1 MNDYIGF
8 KPLMSNVKLLHLEF
22 IIALVLSFKP
32 LMSNVKLH
40 KYVICIS
47 LKNKKINK
55 KDKNIKST
63 SISKYKIH
71 KIR

>member
-1 MNDYIGF
+1 
-8 KPLMSNVKLLHLEF
+8 MSRC
-22 IIALVLSFKP
+22 FKP

-55 KDKNIKST
+55 KNE
-63 SISKYKIH
+63 KI
-71 KIR
+71 

>member
-1 MNDYIGF
+1 MKRNF
-8 KPLMSNVKLLHLEF
+8 C
-22 IIALVLSFKP
+22 FKP